1 VIVLENKK
9 IAIIDYG
16 MGNLRSVQKAF
27 ESFGATCSITSDS
40 KEILSSSGV
49 ILPGVGAFPDAMESI
64 KKLGFDVALKK
75 AVDKKTP
82 IMGICLGM
90 QLLFDSSSEIRDT
103 KGLGLIK
110 GNIKKF
116 EVDLKIPHMGWNNLN
131 IIKENALLEGVKN
144 NSYVYFVHSYYA
156 KLNEQNLNAD
166 TVYGIKVPAVV
177 SSGNVFGTQF
187 HPEKSGEPGIQML
200 KNFWNLSVEERD

>member
-1 VIVLENKK
+1 MENKK

-64 KKLGFDVALKK
+64 KKLGFDVAIKK

-82 IMGICLGM
+82 ILGICLGM

-110 GNIKKF
+110 GNIEKF